1 MLGTGEVGQGLLLA
15 VLRYE
20 DVLVLH
26 DRVLNAGPRQVLYT
40 SCYFR
45 RAIMAVVE
53 PIIACT
59 LMLPFLLNGLLRRPL
74 HTHLRAAVLAA

>member
-1 MLGTGEVGQGLLLA
+1 M
-15 VLRYE
+15 LRYE

-26 DRVLNAGPRQVLYT
+26 DRVLNTGARQVLYT

-53 PIIACT
+53 PIIASA
-59 LMLPFLLNGLLRRPL
+59 LLLPLLLNGLLGRPL
-74 HTHLRAAVLAA
+74 HTYLRATVLAA

>member
-1 MLGTGEVGQGLLLA
+1 M
-15 VLRYE
+15 LRYE

-26 DRVLNAGPRQVLYT
+26 DRVLNTGARQVLYT

-53 PIIACT
+53 PIIAST
-59 LMLPFLLNGLLRRPL
+59 LLLPLLLNGLLGRPL
-74 HTHLRAAVLAA
+74 HTYLRATVLAA